1 MTYHPG
7 GRGNIQKQV
16 SIFKQI
22 LHNVLYQ
29 GGMNE
34 SVCIFAIRA
43 FDNSIK
49 IELENISLDPDP
61 SVSEILAGSGSDIG
75 FSRKSIDI
83 ENKDLVLV

>member
-43 FDNSIK
+43 FDNSIIK
-49 IELENISLDPDP
+49 IELENILFDCSGLWIQIRPHPDP
-61 SVSEILAGSGSDIG
+61 YVDCT
-75 FSRKSIDI
+75 
-83 ENKDLVLV
+83 